1 MRRGGLLLLLLSSL
15 LLQDGA
21 VARGTELER
30 LTVGYTAIASPQAPA
45 WVAHDLGSFRQ
56 HGLDVQLRYIES
68 GRLGV
73 AALVARELP
82 VLVLAATA
90 AIQAALGGADVVLIA
105 GLTNILA
112 YRVVTV
118 PEITRPE
125 ELRGKKLGI
134 LRPGDITES
143 AFRRVLRHYGIPPT
157 EVSFLQIGGQ
167 PTRLQAVKAG
177 VVHATVANPPLVGQ
191 RHLGLRDLLDTSTL
205 NIDYQM
211 TSVATTRT
219 FIRERPETLLKFMR
233 GLVHGIALYK
243 RQKAESLAV
252 ISRYMRITD
261 REALEE
267 AYQAFAVRA
276 LPRKPYPTL
285 KGIQAI
291 LDDLGGSN
299 PRAREVRPEAFVDE
313 RFMRELDQSGFFDQ
327 LPR

>member
-157 EVSFLQIGGQ
+157 EVSFLQRAQGPARHLDAQHRLPDDQRGHDPDLHPGAPGDPPEVHQ
-167 PTRLQAVKAG
+167 RARPRDRALQAPEG
-177 VVHATVANPPLVGQ
+177 REPRGDQPVHADHGPGGAGGGLSSLRCAHPPAQALPHAQGDPGDPRRPGGLQ
-191 RHLGLRDLLDTSTL
+191 PQGSGGPARGLR
-205 NIDYQM
+205 
-211 TSVATTRT
+211 R
-219 FIRERPETLLKFMR
+219 
-233 GLVHGIALYK
+233 
-243 RQKAESLAV
+243 
-252 ISRYMRITD
+252 
-261 REALEE
+261 
-267 AYQAFAVRA
+267 
-276 LPRKPYPTL
+276 
-285 KGIQAI
+285 
-291 LDDLGGSN
+291 
-299 PRAREVRPEAFVDE
+299 
-313 RFMRELDQSGFFDQ
+313 
-327 LPR
+327 